1 MLDFSIQMQYNI
13 SIQCRRKLENVY
25 GSPNKRTA
33 LEMKMMKKLLA
44 ISLAL
49 LCTAALFAA
58 CGSKDKKSS
67 KAAAGSGGAAES
79 NSPDGLKAPVSQN
92 KLDVKDG
99 LTENMLIRSVHSEG
113 SKARLAAKLR
123 KAKAG
128 KQLSVVFLGD
138 SITAGSSADTAHQ
151 YTNVVSEWWK
161 QSISEKTVF
170 HNAGI
175 GATDSYYAAHRVQ
188 RDVFAYDPD
197 VIFIE
202 FINDRDDS
210 HYKEAMESLVRKCL
224 ARPNDPA
231 VILIEMTLK
240 GGGNAQGAHSAVAAH
255 YGLPVISYHD
265 AVAPEVGAGNF
276 SFDDISPDGTH
287 PNNIGHGWIADMIKN
302 FIAPVYSEADNI
314 TEEVKAFDPGTAP
327 LTDNRYESASIIDS
341 TDSTVCTDKGSFTE
355 GATPYPFKNGWRTEN
370 GGSITFEMEFRNLGM
385 CFYKSTD
392 GKTGSVKV
400 SVDGTM
406 AGLVNGN
413 FPNGWGS
420 YGASTELYTSDSPA
434 KHTVT
439 VTVLEGDRQN
449 FEILEWLVS

>member
-1 MLDFSIQMQYNI
+1 
-13 SIQCRRKLENVY
+13 
-25 GSPNKRTA
+25 
-33 LEMKMMKKLLA
+33 MMKKLLVV
-44 ISLAL
+44 SLAL
-49 LCTAALFAA
+49 LFTAAVFAA

-67 KAAAGSGGAAES
+67 EAAAGSGGAAES
-79 NSPDGLKAPVSQN
+79 KSPDESNSSDGLKAPVSDK
-92 KLDVKDG
+92 KLDVNDG
-99 LTENMLIRSVHSEG
+99 LTQNMLLRSVHSEG

-128 KQLSVVFLGD
+128 EALNVVFLGD
-138 SITAGSSADTAHQ
+138 SITQGSSADAQHQ
-151 YTNVVSEWWK
+151 YTNVVSEWWQK
-161 QSISEKTVF
+161 NISDKTSF

-175 GATDSYYAAHRVQ
+175 GATDSYYAAHRAE

-210 HYKEAMESLVRKCL
+210 HYKETMESLVRKCL
-224 ARPNDPA
+224 ARPEDPA

-240 GGGNAQGAHSAVAAH
+240 GGGNAQGAHSAVAEH

-265 AVAPEVGAGNF
+265 AVAPEVDAGNF

-287 PNNIGHGWIADMIKN
+287 PNNIGHGWVADMVKY
-302 FIAPVYSEADNI
+302 FIGSVYDEAESI
-314 TEEVKAFDPGTAP
+314 TDEVKAFDPGTAP
-327 LTDNRYESASIIDS
+327 LTDNRYEKAAVIDNADTS
-341 TDSTVCTDKGSFTE
+341 VCTDKGSFTE
-355 GATPYPFKNGWRTEN
+355 GSTPTQFRHGWRTAS

-385 CFYKSTD
+385 CYYKSTD
-392 GKTGSVKV
+392 GKTGTAKV
-400 SVDGTM
+400 SVDGNM
-406 AGLVNGN
+406 AKLVSGN

-420 YGASTELYTSDSPA
+420 YGASVELYTSDAPA

-439 VTVLEGDRQN
+439 VEIIEGDRQN